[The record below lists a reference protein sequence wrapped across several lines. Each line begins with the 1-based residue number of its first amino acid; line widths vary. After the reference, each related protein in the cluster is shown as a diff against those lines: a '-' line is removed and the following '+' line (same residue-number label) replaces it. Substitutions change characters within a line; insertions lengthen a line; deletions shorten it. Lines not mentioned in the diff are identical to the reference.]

1 MRLLAFLLLL
11 SLQAFAQDTTQH
23 IIAGRSNAKIQQEKP
38 YVILISADGFRSDFS
53 HKYEAKFLQSKEAI
67 GVKASYMQASYP
79 SLTFPNHYTIA
90 TGLYPAH
97 HGLVD
102 NTYLDVNSGQ
112 EYRMSNKKMVGEG
125 KWYGGT
131 PLWVLA
137 EKQQMIAASF
147 YWVASDANIQDTY
160 PTYYYVYN
168 EAIDIKTRIAQVKHW
183 LSLPADK
190 RPHLITFYFPEVDHD
205 AHEFGP
211 EDPRVLNSVQFVD
224 KAIADLEAALAPLGL
239 PINFVFVSDHG
250 MKEVDNVN
258 TIGKPAP
265 LNSPAFQVPFGDA
278 LLHVY
283 AKDPSKI
290 DSTYQELK
298 KDSRFTTYKMDQT
311 PAHWHYR
318 KSDDRFNRLGDLLL
332 VPKLP
337 QVFNLSSRKTSKGK
351 HGFDTALPEMR
362 ASFQAWGPAIKPGLK
377 LKGFENVN
385 VYPFIA
391 KILGLTYDPTT
402 IDGNINVLKK
412 ALR

>member
-1 MRLLAFLLLL
+1 
-11 SLQAFAQDTTQH
+11 
-23 IIAGRSNAKIQQEKP
+23 
-38 YVILISADGFRSDFS
+38 
-53 HKYEAKFLQSKEAI
+53 
-67 GVKASYMQASYP
+67 MQPSYP
-79 SLTFPNHYTIA
+79 SLTFPNHYSIA

-102 NTYLDVNSGQ
+102 NTYLDVHSGQ

-137 EKQQMIAASF
+137 EKQQMMAASF

-160 PTYYYVYN
+160 PSYYYVYN
-168 EAIDIKTRIAQVKHW
+168 EVIDIKTRIAQVKHW

-205 AHEFGP
+205 AHEYGP
-211 EDPRVLNSVQFVD
+211 EDPRVKNSVQFVD
-224 KAIADLEAALAPLGL
+224 QAIADLEAALAPLGL

-258 TIGKPAP
+258 TISKPAP
-265 LNSPAFQVPFGDA
+265 LNTAAFQVPWGDA

-298 KDSRFTTYKMDQT
+298 KDTRFTTYMMDET

-318 KSDDRFNRLGDLLL
+318 KSDDRYNRLGDLLL

-337 QVFNLSSRKTSKGK
+337 QVFNLSTRKTSKGK
-351 HGFDTALPEMR
+351 HGFDTELPEMR
-362 ASFQAWGPAIKPGLK
+362 ASFQAWGPSFKSGLQ
-377 LKGFENVN
+377 LDGFENVN
-385 VYPFIA
+385 VYPLIA
-391 KILGLTYDPTT
+391 KILGLTYDPKA
-402 IDGNINVLKK
+402 IDGKITVLQK
-412 ALR
+412 ALK